1 MPQKIRSESDEPFS
15 RPGSDFEGAG
25 SFSDGDGSVGP
36 FSGDGLA
43 LRSSGDGHVA
53 GRVARGKSAGEQ
65 PFDSSFLD
73 FLPDGVTEQQDEGGE
88 SPNSLIDLRDRVT
101 IMLLFRE
108 VVRAEQVDRA
118 WKKWKDAEERG
129 QAEPLWRYLLE
140 EPNVNREG
148 IYAEAADVYAF
159 KKVAIPHESAVAFI
173 SENREAFT
181 EAQWK
186 NMRVL
191 SLLPVARQ
199 ENPRFQEKQW
209 IFVSND
215 PTRTEA
221 GRFVRSLG
229 LKHYE
234 LCYAPEKFVQLL
246 LQTAFPR
253 RNEYLERIRKDRIAV
268 DLGPS
273 FEEKKQEIDEAALEA
288 EISRSA
294 LINLFEAALVEAV
307 RQGASDIHIVPTAQ
321 RYIEIT
327 FRIDG
332 QLTNWHLE
340 DRVHP
345 EAFLAV
351 VKDNASGIDRF
362 ERDRGQDGFIQRW
375 IDGAL
380 IRFRVSVIPLAGIN
394 HDLRLESVVIRV
406 LDDRNVITDLDRLG
420 FHDEAHRRFKWAIQQ
435 PYGMVI
441 LTGPTGSGKS
451 TTLYAA
457 LSQVVNPQVNV
468 LTVEDPVEYIVPGV
482 RQVKLSHK
490 YGIEDA
496 LRSILRHDP
505 DIVMVGEIRD
515 RSTAE
520 LAIKL
525 SNTGHL
531 TFSTLHTNDA
541 ASAVN
546 RFFKMGIEPFLIAYT
561 LNLVVA
567 QRLVRS
573 LCPDCKEVDE
583 HPEPLMLERAGFTG
597 DAASEITFYKA
608 NSQATCDT
616 CRGTGYRGRRAIVE
630 AMPMSDEIRRAI
642 LSTNDVI
649 DEGTIRNLAVEQGM
663 WTLLDSARQLVAE
676 GETSI
681 AEMLRVVSTQY

>member
-1 MPQKIRSESDEPFS
+1 MPQINRSEGDESVEMPQSDVHHP
-15 RPGSDFEGAG
+15 A
-25 SFSDGDGSVGP
+25 SFSDGDGTVGR
-36 FSGDGLA
+36 FSGDGVS
-43 LRSSGDGHVA
+43 LRSSGDSV
-53 GRVARGKSAGEQ
+53 SSQ
-65 PFDSSFLD
+65 PFDSSYAD
-73 FLPDGVTEQQDEGGE
+73 FWPDAGDDERDEGGD
-88 SPNSLIDLRDRVT
+88 SLLDLRDRVT

-108 VVRAEQVDRA
+108 VVRSEQVDRA
-118 WKKWKDAEERG
+118 LKRQKEAERHG
-129 QAEPLWRYLLE
+129 QSEPLWRYLLD

-148 IYAEAADVYAF
+148 IFAEAADVYAF
-159 KKVAIPHESAVAFI
+159 KKVAIPHDQAVAFI
-173 SENREAFT
+173 NENREAFT

-186 NMRVL
+186 VMREL
-191 SLLPVARQ
+191 SLLPVSRRD
-199 ENPRFQEKQW
+199 NPRFGEKQW
-209 IFVSND
+209 IFVTHD
-215 PTRTEA
+215 PTRVEA
-221 GRFVRSLG
+221 GRFLRTLG

-234 LCYAPEKFVQLL
+234 LCYAPEKFVRT
-246 LQTAFPR
+246 LQQIAFPK
-253 RNEYLERIRKDRIAV
+253 RNEYLERIRKEPMAV
-268 DLGPS
+268 DLGAS
-273 FEEKKQEIDEAALEA
+273 FEESKREIDEAALEA

-307 RQGASDIHIVPTAQ
+307 RQGASDIHIVPTPQ
-321 RYIEIT
+321 RCIEIT

-332 QLTNWHLE
+332 RLTNWHLE

-351 VKDNASGIDRF
+351 VKDNSSGIDRF

-380 IRFRVSVIPLAGIN
+380 IRFRVSVIPLAGVN

-406 LDDRNVITDLDRLG
+406 LDDRNVITDLDHLG
-420 FHDEAHRRFKWAIQQ
+420 FHEEAQRRFKWAIQQ

-457 LSQVVNPQVNV
+457 LSHVVSPEVNV
-468 LTVEDPVEYIVPGV
+468 LTVEDPVEYIIPGV

-490 YGIEDA
+490 YGMEDA

-541 ASAVN
+541 ASAIN
-546 RFFKMGIEPFLIAYT
+546 RLYKMGIEPFLIAYT

-567 QRLVRS
+567 QRLVRR
-573 LCPDCKEVDE
+573 LCPACKEVDE
-583 HPEPLMLERAGFTG
+583 QPSPWMLERAGFTSET
-597 DAASEITFYKA
+597 ASETTFYRA
-608 NSQATCDT
+608 GARADCET

-630 AMPMSDEIRRAI
+630 AMPISDEIRQII
-642 LSTNDVI
+642 LGTHDVI
-649 DEGTIRNLAVEQGM
+649 DEGKVRNEAIKQGM
-663 WTLLDSARQLVAE
+663 WTLQDSARHLVTM
-676 GETSI
+676 GETSVD
-681 AEMLRVVSTQY
+681 EMLRVVSTEY